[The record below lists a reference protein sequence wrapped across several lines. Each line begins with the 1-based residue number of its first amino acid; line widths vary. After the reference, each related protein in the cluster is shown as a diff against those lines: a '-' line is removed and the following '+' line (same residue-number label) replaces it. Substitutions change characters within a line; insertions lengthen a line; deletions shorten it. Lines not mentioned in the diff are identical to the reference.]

1 MPATTT
7 ITNDPL
13 LFDKLLA
20 PIEAALQRLD
30 AEPRSQAAKKL
41 GFRLFVRVL
50 LFRLFAQI
58 KSLGLLVLDLRTTTA
73 ARALGLPRLGLS
85 TLHDAFARYPHAWLV
100 QLTQAVLAEGVLTT
114 IPELAAFGP
123 LWCVDSSW
131 WPLVRQLGWLQ
142 RAGFQGVRLHL
153 GLSLNHLCP
162 AAFLLS
168 YDRSPTSTE
177 RASLLALVEAGITYI
192 MDRGYVSV
200 PLYRDLMERGAFFVI
215 RERHNLRYRVLAA
228 LDLTLDGLGTGTLLR
243 VQQDA
248 IIQLTRGARA
258 DRAALGGVLLR
269 HASVSGGDESL

>member
-1 MPATTT
+1 MPLPVIRTPGWYNSPKPCWPKACS
-7 ITNDPL
+7 
-13 LFDKLLA
+13 
-20 PIEAALQRLD
+20 R
-30 AEPRSQAAKKL
+30 RSRN
-41 GFRLFVRVL
+41 GRRSG
-50 LFRLFAQI
+50 R
-58 KSLGLLVLDLRTTTA
+58 S
-73 ARALGLPRLGLS
+73 
-85 TLHDAFARYPHAWLV
+85 
-100 QLTQAVLAEGVLTT
+100 GVW
-114 IPELAAFGP
+114 IRPGGRG
-123 LWCVDSSW
+123 S
-131 WPLVRQLGWLQ
+131 RQLGWLQ

-177 RASLLALVEAGITYI
+177 RASLLALVEARITYI

-200 PLYRDLMERGAFFVI
+200 RLYRDLMERGAFFVI

-248 IIQLTRGARA
+248 IIQLTRGA

>member
-123 LWCVDSSW
+123 LWWIRPGGRWCANSAGCNAPGFRACACIWGCRSIICV
-131 WPLVRQLGWLQ
+131 Q
-142 RAGFQGVRLHL
+142 RPF
-153 GLSLNHLCP
+153 C
-162 AAFLLS
+162 
-168 YDRSPTSTE
+168 
-177 RASLLALVEAGITYI
+177 
-192 MDRGYVSV
+192 
-200 PLYRDLMERGAFFVI
+200 
-215 RERHNLRYRVLAA
+215 
-228 LDLTLDGLGTGTLLR
+228 
-243 VQQDA
+243 
-248 IIQLTRGARA
+248 
-258 DRAALGGVLLR
+258 
-269 HASVSGGDESL
+269 

>member
-73 ARALGLPRLGLS
+73 ARARGLPRLGLS

-100 QLTQAVLAEGVLTT
+100 QLTQAVLAEGVLTR

-131 WPLVRQLGWLQ
+131 WPRVAPTRLVATRRVSG
-142 RAGFQGVRLHL
+142 RALAFGVVAQSSVSS
-153 GLSLNHLCP
+153 GLS
-162 AAFLLS
+162 
-168 YDRSPTSTE
+168 
-177 RASLLALVEAGITYI
+177 VE
-192 MDRGYVSV
+192 
-200 PLYRDLMERGAFFVI
+200 L
-215 RERHNLRYRVLAA
+215 
-228 LDLTLDGLGTGTLLR
+228 
-243 VQQDA
+243 
-248 IIQLTRGARA
+248 
-258 DRAALGGVLLR
+258 
-269 HASVSGGDESL
+269 